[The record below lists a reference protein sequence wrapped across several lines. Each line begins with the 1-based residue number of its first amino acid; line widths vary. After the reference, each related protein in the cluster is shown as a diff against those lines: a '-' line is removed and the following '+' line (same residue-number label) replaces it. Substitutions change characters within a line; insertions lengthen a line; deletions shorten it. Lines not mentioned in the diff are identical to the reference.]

1 MARPQP
7 ITDRNRRSLF
17 SCADPALPRP
27 PVPFIP
33 QNPKSA
39 LERPRTARNRQT
51 SPEARRSPVVPC
63 CPRRGM
69 TCQSPCSATGLGTS
83 RPISRILSR
92 PKSRAIIHLGLPL
105 PTASCDLPANIE
117 RAARSHR
124 PCGPLGLAPGGVYQ
138 AVMVTHGA
146 GGLLHHRFTLT
157 RIAPGGLFSV
167 ALSRGLPRVGVTHRL
182 ALWSPDFPRHLRAA
196 ITQPTR
202 PQSRLRA
209 SGPLGPLTDAPAPLG
224 CEDQP
229 CPIAVSPR
237 LVRRVPRMAS
247 PPRSA
252 RRAGGPWSGARRGRR
267 TGIQ

>member
-1 MARPQP
+1 MCPQAHDWP
-7 ITDRNRRSLF
+7 LRMNCGS
-17 SCADPALPRP
+17 
-27 PVPFIP
+27 
-33 QNPKSA
+33 
-39 LERPRTARNRQT
+39 
-51 SPEARRSPVVPC
+51 
-63 CPRRGM
+63 RRGW
-69 TCQSPCSATGLGTS
+69 GTS
-83 RPISRILSR
+83 RPVSRILSR
-92 PKSRAIIHLGLPL
+92 PKSRVIIHLGLPL

-202 PQSRLRA
+202 PINRLRA
-209 SGPLGPLTDAPAPLG
+209 SGPLGPLTDAAAPPG

-229 CPIAVSPR
+229 CPIAVNPQ
-237 LVRRVPRMAS
+237 LVRRAPRMAS
-247 PPRSA
+247 PPRVA
-252 RRAGGPWSGARRGRR
+252 RPAGDRWSGARRGRP
-267 TGIQ
+267 TGIR

>member
-1 MARPQP
+1 MGFA
-7 ITDRNRRSLF
+7 
-17 SCADPALPRP
+17 C
-27 PVPFIP
+27 
-33 QNPKSA
+33 
-39 LERPRTARNRQT
+39 
-51 SPEARRSPVVPC
+51 RSPHHASC
-63 CPRRGM
+63 E
-69 TCQSPCSATGLGTS
+69 GTS

-202 PQSRLRA
+202 PLSRLRA
-209 SGPLGPLTDAPAPLG
+209 PRALGPLTDAAALPR

-237 LVRRVPRMAS
+237 LVRRVPRTAS
-247 PPRSA
+247 PPRTA
-252 RRAGGPWSGARRGRR
+252 RPAGDRWNGARHGPP
-267 TGIQ
+267 TGIR

>member
-1 MARPQP
+1 M
-7 ITDRNRRSLF
+7 
-17 SCADPALPRP
+17 
-27 PVPFIP
+27 
-33 QNPKSA
+33 
-39 LERPRTARNRQT
+39 
-51 SPEARRSPVVPC
+51 
-63 CPRRGM
+63 
-69 TCQSPCSATGLGTS
+69 
-83 RPISRILSR
+83 
-92 PKSRAIIHLGLPL
+92 AIIHLGLPL

-202 PQSRLRA
+202 PLVRVRA
-209 SGPLGPLTDAPAPLG
+209 PWVRGPLTSAAALEE
-224 CEDQP
+224 CQNQP
-229 CPIAVSPR
+229 CPTAAPPHAR
-237 LVRRVPRMAS
+237 LAPRMAS
-247 PPRSA
+247 L
-252 RRAGGPWSGARRGRR
+252 RRFALAADAPWNGARRGHV
-267 TGIQ
+267 TGRP